1 MIKRHWSELVC
12 WTQRLETGHPVLLV
26 RLGQAIRT
34 CHGEKADEYGRAIIS
49 QVDRGARRLL
59 KNDSPVDTL
68 VAVIDCEGAS
78 TANLN
83 KIYGLLHG
91 VPIQL
96 NKVRVLGVIRC
107 DVCVALSWSF
117 AEDAHGECSN
127 CDALVNSF
135 RQEVSSSN
143 DTEEDHSPQQK
154 FRVFI
159 K

>member
-1 MIKRHWSELVC
+1 MC

-49 QVDRGARRLL
+49 QVDRGVRRLL
-59 KNDSPVDTL
+59 KTDSPVDTL

-83 KIYGLLHG
+83 KIFGLLHG

-96 NKVRVLGVIRC
+96 NKVRVSRC
-107 DVCVALSWSF
+107 FEVMCCFAELSWSF
-117 AEDAHGECSN
+117 AEDAYSECSN
-127 CDALVNSF
+127 CDALVDSF
-135 RQEVSSSN
+135 RQEVPSPN
-143 DTEEDHSPQQK
+143 DANEDNSPRQK
-154 FRVFI
+154 LRVFI
-159 K
+159 E